1 VATAAPH
8 VITPP
13 TTLKPMP
20 KPAPPPVK
28 SAAAESAPAR
38 TTTKPAPA
46 ITPETKSTPKVAA
59 LNPPAAEKTAA
70 AASEQTTEEHAG
82 GFLLQIG
89 SYKSEAEANASWQT
103 YKSAHPV
110 VAAYASDIH
119 RAELGAK
126 GTWYRLR
133 VGPFASLTEA
143 NAACAKIKASGGN
156 CFPAKR

>member
-1 VATAAPH
+1 MATK
-8 VITPP
+8 P
-13 TTLKPMP
+13 TTAV
-20 KPAPPPVK
+20 PA
-28 SAAAESAPAR
+28 
-38 TTTKPAPA
+38 
-46 ITPETKSTPKVAA
+46 ETKSTPNVASLTPPTTENA
-59 LNPPAAEKTAA
+59 LPSSP
-70 AASEQTTEEHAG
+70 EQKTEEHAG

-89 SYKSEAEANASWQT
+89 SYKSEAEASVSWQT

-143 NAACAKIKASGGN
+143 NAACAQIKASGGN